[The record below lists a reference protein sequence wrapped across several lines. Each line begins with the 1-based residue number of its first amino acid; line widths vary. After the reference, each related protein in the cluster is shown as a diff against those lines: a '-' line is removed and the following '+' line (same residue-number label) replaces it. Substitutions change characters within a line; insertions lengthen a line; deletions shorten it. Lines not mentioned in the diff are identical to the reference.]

1 MDKFKNRIRSIA
13 KNIGIDLIG
22 FTSAKDFEN
31 IRPYID
37 VRAKKGFLSGFE
49 EEDIERRLD
58 PLKAFPKAKS
68 IISIGMS
75 YNYKVDKQSN
85 GKLSGVLSKSAWGKD
100 YHKVVYGKLEEL
112 MEEVNI
118 KNPMPIEYIA
128 FVDTGPLS
136 DRAIAHRAGIGS
148 YGKNGF
154 IINPQYG
161 SWIFLGSILVDKLI
175 EEDQPLKGD
184 ICKSC
189 DLCIK
194 TCPTGALKG
203 PFLFNAKKCISFLT
217 QKKEIL
223 NIDEE
228 GDIGKNIYG
237 CDICQKVCPLNK
249 GVKWSNNQDFKPKS
263 SLAFPILEDVIK
275 MTNKEFQ
282 EGFKTTSAG
291 WRGKKILQR
300 NAIIGLGNSRD
311 KKSIPI
317 LEKCLKDSRWE
328 IRFYTIRALYKFG
341 ENGKEII
348 KEWFNN
354 EEDIQVR
361 KEIEL
366 LLYKMES

>member
-1 MDKFKNRIRSIA
+1 MDKFKNRIISIA

-68 IISIGMS
+68 IISIGIS
-75 YNYKVDKQSN
+75 YNYKVDKQPN

-112 MEEVNI
+112 MEAVNI

-194 TCPTGALKG
+194 SCPTNALEGPYLFNAQKCIKACPTGALKG

-275 MTNKEFQ
+275 MTNKEL
-282 EGFKTTSAG
+282 
-291 WRGKKILQR
+291 GK
-300 NAIIGLGNSRD
+300 LGSF
-311 KKSIPI
+311 
-317 LEKCLKDSRWE
+317 L
-328 IRFYTIRALYKFG
+328 A
-341 ENGKEII
+341 
-348 KEWFNN
+348 
-354 EEDIQVR
+354 
-361 KEIEL
+361 
-366 LLYKMES
+366 